1 MKPDTKS
8 LLSGLRWLA
17 TLTILLTVV
26 GCGSGATA
34 GNGQGATVPAKA
46 PGVVTV
52 EIAYL
57 NHPPVRP
64 VLSDVDK
71 VMASYGDKVSVSR
84 YDFDTPEGAAFAKS
98 RNLDEHTPIAIFLDG
113 KMEFKLGDRQ
123 VKFYS
128 FPQGQGTGVVPAGS
142 WTTSDLDAVLAQ
154 MTGKTP

>member
-17 TLTILLTVV
+17 TLTILVTVV

-123 VKFYS
+123 VKVFS
-128 FPQGQGTGVVPAGS
+128 FPPGPRTGAVPAGRG
-142 WTTSDLDAVLAQ
+142 T
-154 MTGKTP
+154 